1 MKNKEKRI
9 PKSEW
14 GPGPWHEEPDEKTWV
29 DSETGYPCSI
39 RRTDVTGSL
48 CGYVVVPKGHPAFGE
63 VDADIDVHGGL
74 TYARAKDD
82 GWCFGFDTSHAWDKS
97 PAMEALLRSLPG
109 LSHLDH
115 ERAHEDDVYRDMA
128 YVEKEVRSLAKQLK
142 AMEG

>member
-39 RRTDVTGSL
+39 RRSDVTGSL

-63 VDADIDVHGGL
+63 ADADIDVHGGL

-82 GWCFGFDTSHAWDKS
+82 GWCFGFDTSHAWDRT
-97 PAMEALLRSLPG
+97 PAIEALMRILGSPYEIIDR
-109 LSHLDH
+109 
-115 ERAHEDDVYRDMA
+115 ENIYRDMA